1 MFGSRNSCQCQLRP
15 RRRKAHAQPVRG
27 YVFVPQG
34 ESSALH
40 RWRQTIHQVPST
52 LPPVRYGHYGTVAE
66 RQISPFTQSKAV
78 LSITAQR
85 ETDPLF
91 LLHFSASGIARQM
104 RHALLFHSNWGEEI
118 VSFPSQRVGNS
129 CCLLSPT
136 PWRKEKKVYACGQYK
151 YFLAAS
157 SKVQHW
163 VCPKRGTGVRKV
175 RLFTEHAS

>member
-1 MFGSRNSCQCQLRP
+1 MSVAASTEESTGAASTWVRVCPSGRVLRP
-15 RRRKAHAQPVRG
+15 PPLAPDHP
-27 YVFVPQG
+27 
-34 ESSALH
+34 SS
-40 RWRQTIHQVPST
+40 PFYSP
-52 LPPVRYGHYGTVAE
+52 PPVRYGHYGTVAE

-104 RHALLFHSNWGEEI
+104 RLALLFHSNWGEEI